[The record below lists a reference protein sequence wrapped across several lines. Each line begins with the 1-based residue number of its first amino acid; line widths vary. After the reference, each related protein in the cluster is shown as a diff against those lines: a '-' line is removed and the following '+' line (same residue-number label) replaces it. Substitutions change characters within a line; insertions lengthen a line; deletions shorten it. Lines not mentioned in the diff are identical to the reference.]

1 MFDTPAFD
9 DVFQE
14 EDARR
19 VTAEPHTGWSIPG
32 LVVGGSIVAIA
43 VSGLLDDTGAFEH
56 PYWVVPAAGLFAI
69 CAAVAGRTVKRLL
82 SADDGAPN
90 SDDR

>member
-1 MFDTPAFD
+1 MFDAPVFEE
-9 DVFQE
+9 DVFE
-14 EDARR
+14 EA
-19 VTAEPHTGWSIPG
+19 VFEETAETLTGLSVPG

-43 VSGLLDDTGAFEH
+43 VSGLLDDSGAFDH

-82 SADDGAPN
+82 SADD
-90 SDDR
+90 